1 MVHLDPG
8 VADACV
14 TACSQFVS
22 HVSSASKSYEW
33 HLQSVGTSTFETARQ
48 LGAVYSMFVGED
60 LYTLLNGF
68 VDQARAMSALFAA
81 AGGLIEAQD
90 EALAGALSKAAEE
103 PVGLQSLGLIHAS
116 ESDVFALED
125 MCVMGAYGRVGP
137 EDVSD
142 SPLERIAQCAE
153 GLQPSQFSDIDERAT
168 RVSEA
173 LNTAAEQL
181 NSDLNNILGS
191 AWQGEFAS
199 SAQDSV
205 TGLVN
210 SAFALSAELEQ
221 VAAKARRAH
230 DGFVTTRTNIAEQA
244 AQATIA
250 QLSGREHGPAGLSAA
265 AESRARMA
273 AAEEQ
278 ARAIV
283 NTEYS
288 PAVMDANLDDLD
300 FTAAYRVVSTSALG
314 GPSGIDMARVWNIE
328 GTPRPAQPAAPNAA
342 AIAALTGGASGAGD
356 EAPVSAGTVGGA
368 VPGMTTTST
377 PTAAVDA
384 ATEQALLAARAGAAD
399 GGATAAPSAGQAGA
413 GGGVNATTTA
423 AGAPFAPIPGA
434 HGQQTSAGAGA
445 GGAAGIRGIRGGTV
459 GDGNRNRDRGFGS
472 TAGLVGGGGAAAA
485 GAGASRMGGAG
496 TLAGFGAGGPA
507 AGAPGAGSAGA
518 GAAGPGAGAFS
529 SSSPSAAHAGRAGA
543 MPMGGVMGAAG
554 AGQNNDRRGHTPA
567 SYLTNA
573 TNTTAIIGD
582 PVKVAPAVLGR
593 APVEDAT
600 SAVRSDQP
608 EPFRGRVI
616 GRDYTGGGADRH

>member
-8 VADACV
+8 VAEACFG
-14 TACSQFVS
+14 ACERFVDEI
-22 HVSSASKSYEW
+22 SSASRLRLW
-33 HLQSVGTSTFETARQ
+33 QLQSVGAGSFDTARQ
-48 LGAVYSMFVGED
+48 LGAVYSLFAAED
-60 LYTLLNGF
+60 LRTLLDGF
-68 VDQARAMSALFAA
+68 VSQARAMAMLFAA

-103 PVGLQSLGLIHAS
+103 PAGLQSLGLIHAS
-116 ESDVFALED
+116 ESDVFALQD

-173 LNTAAEQL
+173 LNSAAEQL

-191 AWQGEFAS
+191 GWQGEFAS

-314 GPSGIDMARVWNIE
+314 GQNGIDMARVWNTE
-328 GTPRPAQPAAPNAA
+328 GIPRPAQPAAPNAA

-377 PTAAVDA
+377 PTAATDA
-384 ATEQALLAARAGAAD
+384 ATEQALLAARASAVD
-399 GGATAAPSAGQAGA
+399 GGSTPTSAGPAGA

-423 AGAPFAPIPGA
+423 AGAPFAPIPSA
-434 HGQQTSAGAGA
+434 HGQQTGAGAGA
-445 GGAAGIRGIRGGTV
+445 GGATGIPVIRGGTV
-459 GDGNRNRDRGFGS
+459 GDNNRNRDRGFGS

>member
-1 MVHLDPG
+1 M
-8 VADACV
+8 
-14 TACSQFVS
+14 
-22 HVSSASKSYEW
+22 
-33 HLQSVGTSTFETARQ
+33 
-48 LGAVYSMFVGED
+48 SM
-60 LYTLLNGF
+60 
-68 VDQARAMSALFAA
+68 LFAA

-103 PVGLQSLGLIHAS
+103 PAGLQSLGLIHAS
-116 ESDVFALED
+116 ESDVFALQD

-173 LNTAAEQL
+173 LNLAAEQL

-191 AWQGEFAS
+191 SWQGEFAS
-199 SAQDSV
+199 RAQDSV

-210 SAFALSAELEQ
+210 SALALSGELEQ

-230 DGFVTTRTNIAEQA
+230 DGFVTTRTNVAEQA
-244 AQATIA
+244 AQAKIE

-314 GPSGIDMARVWNIE
+314 GPNGVDMARIWNTE
-328 GTPRPAQPAAPNAA
+328 GIPRPAQPAAPNPA
-342 AIAALTGGASGAGD
+342 AIAAITGGESDEQAAGPGA
-356 EAPVSAGTVGGA
+356 AGAANGVNVGA
-368 VPGMTTTST
+368 TTTNS
-377 PTAAVDA
+377 PGAATDA

-399 GGATAAPSAGQAGA
+399 GGGAAAPSAGQAGA

-434 HGQQTSAGAGA
+434 HGQQTGAGAGA

-459 GDGNRNRDRGFGS
+459 GDSNRNRDRGFGS

-507 AGAPGAGSAGA
+507 VGAPGAGSAGA

-593 APVEDAT
+593 RPVEDPTA
-600 SAVRSDQP
+600 AGQSDQP

>member
-1 MVHLDPG
+1 M
-8 VADACV
+8 
-14 TACSQFVS
+14 
-22 HVSSASKSYEW
+22 
-33 HLQSVGTSTFETARQ
+33 
-48 LGAVYSMFVGED
+48 
-60 LYTLLNGF
+60 
-68 VDQARAMSALFAA
+68 AMLFAA

-103 PVGLQSLGLIHAS
+103 PAGLQSLGLIHAS
-116 ESDVFALED
+116 ETDVFTLD
-125 MCVMGAYGRVGP
+125 GMCVMGAYGRVGP

-173 LNTAAEQL
+173 LNSAAEQL

-191 AWQGEFAS
+191 SWQGEFAS

-230 DGFVTTRTNIAEQA
+230 DGFVTTRTNVAEQA
-244 AQATIA
+244 AQAKIE

-314 GPSGIDMARVWNIE
+314 GQNGIDMARVWNTE
-328 GTPRPAQPAAPNAA
+328 GIPRPAQPAAPNAA

-377 PTAAVDA
+377 PTAATDA
-384 ATEQALLAARAGAAD
+384 ATEQALLAARASAVD
-399 GGATAAPSAGQAGA
+399 GGSTPTSAGPAGA

-423 AGAPFAPIPGA
+423 AGAPFAPIPSA
-434 HGQQTSAGAGA
+434 HGQQTGAGAGA
-445 GGAAGIRGIRGGTV
+445 GGATGIPGIRGGTV
-459 GDGNRNRDRGFGS
+459 GDNNRNRDRGFGS

-496 TLAGFGAGGPA
+496 TLAGFGAGGPS

-600 SAVRSDQP
+600 SAVWSDQP

>member
-1 MVHLDPG
+1 
-8 VADACV
+8 
-14 TACSQFVS
+14 
-22 HVSSASKSYEW
+22 
-33 HLQSVGTSTFETARQ
+33 
-48 LGAVYSMFVGED
+48 
-60 LYTLLNGF
+60 
-68 VDQARAMSALFAA
+68 MSLLFAA

-103 PVGLQSLGLIHAS
+103 PAGLQSLGLIHAS
-116 ESDVFALED
+116 ESDVFALEG

-142 SPLERIAQCAE
+142 SPLERIAQCAA

-173 LNTAAEQL
+173 LNSAAEQL

-191 AWQGEFAS
+191 SWQGEFAS

-210 SAFALSAELEQ
+210 SAFALSGELEQ
-221 VAAKARRAH
+221 VAVKARRAH
-230 DGFVTTRTNIAEQA
+230 DGFVTTRTNVAEQA
-244 AQATIA
+244 AQAKIA
-250 QLSGREHGPAGLSAA
+250 QLSGQEHGPAGLSAA

-314 GPSGIDMARVWNIE
+314 GPSGIDMARVWNTE
-328 GTPRPAQPAAPNAA
+328 GIPRPAQPAAPNPA
-342 AIAALTGGASGAGD
+342 AIAAITGGESDEQAAG
-356 EAPVSAGTVGGA
+356 PGA
-368 VPGMTTTST
+368 VGAANGVNVGATTTST

-399 GGATAAPSAGQAGA
+399 GGAAAPPSAGQAGA

-434 HGQQTSAGAGA
+434 HGQQAGGGA

-459 GDGNRNRDRGFGS
+459 GDSNRNRDRGFGS

-529 SSSPSAAHAGRAGA
+529 SSSPSAAQAGRAGA

-593 APVEDAT
+593 RPVEDPTA
-600 SAVRSDQP
+600 AGQSDQP

>member
-1 MVHLDPG
+1 MMVHLDPG

-485 GAGASRMGGAG
+485 GAG
-496 TLAGFGAGGPA
+496 
-507 AGAPGAGSAGA
+507 
-518 GAAGPGAGAFS
+518 
-529 SSSPSAAHAGRAGA
+529 
-543 MPMGGVMGAAG
+543 
-554 AGQNNDRRGHTPA
+554 
-567 SYLTNA
+567 
-573 TNTTAIIGD
+573 
-582 PVKVAPAVLGR
+582 
-593 APVEDAT
+593 
-600 SAVRSDQP
+600 
-608 EPFRGRVI
+608 
-616 GRDYTGGGADRH
+616 

>member
-103 PVGLQSLGLIHAS
+103 PAGLQSLGLIHAS

-153 GLQPSQFSDIDERAT
+153 GLQPSQFRDIDERAT

-173 LNTAAEQL
+173 LNSAAEQL
-181 NSDLNNILGS
+181 NSDLNNILGIS
-191 AWQGEFAS
+191 WQGEFAS

-230 DGFVTTRTNIAEQA
+230 DGFVTTRTNVAEQA
-244 AQATIA
+244 AQAKIA
-250 QLSGREHGPAGLSAA
+250 QLSGQEHGPAGLSAA

-314 GPSGIDMARVWNIE
+314 GPSGIDMARVWNTE
-328 GTPRPAQPAAPNAA
+328 GIPRPAQPAAPNAA
-342 AIAALTGGASGAGD
+342 AIAAITGGPSGAGS
-356 EAPVSAGTVGGA
+356 EAPVAAGTAGGA
-368 VPGMTTTST
+368 GAGTTTST
-377 PTAAVDA
+377 PPSATDA
-384 ATEQALLAARAGAAD
+384 AIEQALLAARAGAAD
-399 GGATAAPSAGQAGA
+399 GGAAAAPSAGQAGA

-459 GDGNRNRDRGFGS
+459 GDSNRNRDRGFGS

>member
-1 MVHLDPG
+1 MDFARSIGRFANSELITG
-8 VADACV
+8 QI
-14 TACSQFVS
+14 SLGNSFV
-22 HVSSASKSYEW
+22 
-33 HLQSVGTSTFETARQ
+33 TARQ
-48 LGAVYSMFVGED
+48 IGTVYSLFAKED
-60 LYTLLNGF
+60 LRTLLNGF
-68 VDQARAMSALFAA
+68 VVQAEAMSLLFAA

-103 PVGLQSLGLIHAS
+103 PAGLQSLGLIHAS
-116 ESDVFALED
+116 ESDVFALQD

-173 LNTAAEQL
+173 LN
-181 NSDLNNILGS
+181 S
-191 AWQGEFAS
+191 WQGEFAS

-210 SAFALSAELEQ
+210 SALALSGELEQ

-230 DGFVTTRTNIAEQA
+230 DGFVTTRTNVAEQA
-244 AQATIA
+244 AQAKIA
-250 QLSGREHGPAGLSAA
+250 QLAGQEHGPAGLSAA

-314 GPSGIDMARVWNIE
+314 GPSGIDMARVWNTE
-328 GTPRPAQPAAPNAA
+328 GIPRPAQPAAPSAA
-342 AIAALTGGASGAGD
+342 AIAALTGGASGAGN
-356 EAPVSAGTVGGA
+356 EAQVAAGTAGGA
-368 VPGMTTTST
+368 APGMTTTST

-399 GGATAAPSAGQAGA
+399 GGGAAAPSAGQAGA

-423 AGAPFAPIPGA
+423 AGAPFAPMPGA
-434 HGQQTSAGAGA
+434 HGQQTGAGAGA

-459 GDGNRNRDRGFGS
+459 GDSNRNRDRGFGS

-507 AGAPGAGSAGA
+507 VGAPGAGSAGA

-529 SSSPSAAHAGRAGA
+529 SSSPSTAHAGRAGA

-554 AGQNNDRRGHTPA
+554 AGQNNDRRGLTPA

-616 GRDYTGGGADRH
+616 GRDYTGGGAERH

>member
-1 MVHLDPG
+1 M
-8 VADACV
+8 
-14 TACSQFVS
+14 
-22 HVSSASKSYEW
+22 
-33 HLQSVGTSTFETARQ
+33 
-48 LGAVYSMFVGED
+48 
-60 LYTLLNGF
+60 
-68 VDQARAMSALFAA
+68 LFAA

-90 EALAGALSKAAEE
+90 AALAGALSKAAEE
-103 PVGLQSLGLIHAS
+103 PVGLQSLGLIHAG
-116 ESDVFALED
+116 ESDVFALEG

-173 LNTAAEQL
+173 LNSAAEQL

-191 AWQGEFAS
+191 GWQGEFAS

-314 GPSGIDMARVWNIE
+314 GPNGIDMARIWNTE
-328 GTPRPAQPAAPNAA
+328 GIPRPAQPAAPNPA
-342 AIAALTGGASGAGD
+342 AIAAITGGESDEQAAGPGA
-356 EAPVSAGTVGGA
+356 AGAANGVNVGA
-368 VPGMTTTST
+368 TTTSS
-377 PTAAVDA
+377 PGAATDA
-384 ATEQALLAARAGAAD
+384 ATEQALLAARAGAGD
-399 GGATAAPSAGQAGA
+399 GGGAVAASAGQQGA
-413 GGGVNATTTA
+413 GGGVNAATTA
-423 AGAPFAPIPGA
+423 AGAPFAPVPGA
-434 HGQQTSAGAGA
+434 GGQQPGAGA
-445 GGAAGIRGIRGGTV
+445 GGASGIRGIRGGTV
-459 GDGNRNRDRGFGS
+459 GDSNRNRDRGFGS

-529 SSSPSAAHAGRAGA
+529 SSSPSAAQAGRAGA

-593 APVEDAT
+593 RPVEDPTA
-600 SAVRSDQP
+600 AAQADQP

-616 GRDYTGGGADRH
+616 DRDYTGGGVDRH

>member
-1 MVHLDPG
+1 MDEG
-8 VADACV
+8 VADSCRAACDLFEAEV
-14 TACSQFVS
+14 RKVMQWRTHDLQGFSQAAF
-22 HVSSASKSYEW
+22 A
-33 HLQSVGTSTFETARQ
+33 TARQ
-48 LGAVYSMFVGED
+48 LSAVYSLFGAED
-60 LYTLLNGF
+60 LTTLLNGF
-68 VDQARAMSALFAA
+68 VSQARAMSLLFAA

-103 PVGLQSLGLIHAS
+103 PAGLQSLGLIHAS
-116 ESDVFALED
+116 ESDVFALQD

-153 GLQPSQFSDIDERAT
+153 ELQPSQFSDIDERAT

-173 LNTAAEQL
+173 LNSAAEQL

-191 AWQGEFAS
+191 SWQGEFAS

-210 SAFALSAELEQ
+210 SALALSGELEQ

-230 DGFVTTRTNIAEQA
+230 DGFVTTRTNVADQA
-244 AQATIA
+244 AQAKIA
-250 QLSGREHGPAGLSAA
+250 QLSGREHGPAGLTAA

-314 GPSGIDMARVWNIE
+314 GPNGVDMARIWNTE
-328 GTPRPAQPAAPNAA
+328 GIPRPAQPAAPNPA
-342 AIAALTGGASGAGD
+342 AIAAITGGESDEQAAG
-356 EAPVSAGTVGGA
+356 PGA
-368 VPGMTTTST
+368 VGAANGVNVGATTTSS
-377 PTAAVDA
+377 PGAATDA

-399 GGATAAPSAGQAGA
+399 GGGSTPTSAGQAGA

-434 HGQQTSAGAGA
+434 HGQQAGGGA

-459 GDGNRNRDRGFGS
+459 GDNNRNRDRGFGS

-496 TLAGFGAGGPA
+496 TLAGFGAGGPS

-573 TNTTAIIGD
+573 TNTTAIIGE

>member
-1 MVHLDPG
+1 M
-8 VADACV
+8 
-14 TACSQFVS
+14 
-22 HVSSASKSYEW
+22 
-33 HLQSVGTSTFETARQ
+33 
-48 LGAVYSMFVGED
+48 SM
-60 LYTLLNGF
+60 
-68 VDQARAMSALFAA
+68 LFAA

-90 EALAGALSKAAEE
+90 EALAGALSKAADE
-103 PVGLQSLGLIHAS
+103 PAGLQSLGLIHAS
-116 ESDVFALED
+116 ESDVFALQD

-168 RVSEA
+168 RVSQA

-181 NSDLNNILGS
+181 NNDLNNILGS

-199 SAQDSV
+199 SAQESV

-210 SAFALSAELEQ
+210 SAFALSGELEQ

-230 DGFVTTRTNIAEQA
+230 DGFVTTRTNVAEQA
-244 AQATIA
+244 AQAKIA
-250 QLSGREHGPAGLSAA
+250 QLSGREHGPAGLTAA
-265 AESRARMA
+265 AESRARLA

-314 GPSGIDMARVWNIE
+314 GPNGIDMARVWNTE
-328 GTPRPAQPAAPNAA
+328 GIPRPAQPTAPNAA
-342 AIAALTGGASGAGD
+342 AIAAITGGASGAGD
-356 EAPVSAGTVGGA
+356 EAPVSAATAGGA

-377 PTAAVDA
+377 PTAATDA
-384 ATEQALLAARAGAAD
+384 ATEQALLAARAGAGD
-399 GGATAAPSAGQAGA
+399 GGAAAAPSAGQAGA

-459 GDGNRNRDRGFGS
+459 GDSNRNRDRGFGS

-507 AGAPGAGSAGA
+507 VGAPGAGSAGA

-593 APVEDAT
+593 RPVEDPTA
-600 SAVRSDQP
+600 AGQSDQP

>member
-1 MVHLDPG
+1 MMVHLDPG
-8 VADACV
+8 VAEACFG
-14 TACSQFVS
+14 ACERFVDEI
-22 HVSSASKSYEW
+22 SSASRLRLW
-33 HLQSVGTSTFETARQ
+33 QLQSVGAGSFDTARQ
-48 LGAVYSMFVGED
+48 LGAVYSLFAAED
-60 LYTLLNGF
+60 LRTLLDGF
-68 VDQARAMSALFAA
+68 VSQARAMAMLFAA

-103 PVGLQSLGLIHAS
+103 PAGLQSLGLIHAS
-116 ESDVFALED
+116 ESDVFALQD

-173 LNTAAEQL
+173 LNSAAEQL

-191 AWQGEFAS
+191 GWQGEFAS

-314 GPSGIDMARVWNIE
+314 GQNGIDMARVWNTE
-328 GTPRPAQPAAPNAA
+328 GIPRPAQPAAPNAA

-377 PTAAVDA
+377 PTAATDA
-384 ATEQALLAARAGAAD
+384 ATEQALLAARASAVD
-399 GGATAAPSAGQAGA
+399 GGSTPTSAGPAGA

-423 AGAPFAPIPGA
+423 AGAPFAPIPSA
-434 HGQQTSAGAGA
+434 HGQQTGAGAGA
-445 GGAAGIRGIRGGTV
+445 GGATGIPVIRGGTV
-459 GDGNRNRDRGFGS
+459 GDNNRNRDRGFGS

>member
-1 MVHLDPG
+1 
-8 VADACV
+8 VAQVA
-14 TACSQFVS
+14 
-22 HVSSASKSYEW
+22 ASGSFK
-33 HLQSVGTSTFETARQ
+33 TARQ
-48 LGAVYSMFVGED
+48 LGTVYSLFADQDLRSLLDEFVI
-60 LYTLLNGF
+60 
-68 VDQARAMSALFAA
+68 QAEAMSMLFAA

-103 PVGLQSLGLIHAS
+103 PAGLQSLGLIHAS
-116 ESDVFALED
+116 ESDVFALEG

-142 SPLERIAQCAE
+142 SPLERIAQCAA

-168 RVSEA
+168 KVSEA
-173 LNTAAEQL
+173 LNSAAEQL

-191 AWQGEFAS
+191 SWQGEFAS

-210 SAFALSAELEQ
+210 SAFALSGELEQ
-221 VAAKARRAH
+221 VAVKARRAH
-230 DGFVTTRTNIAEQA
+230 DGFVTTRTNVAEQA
-244 AQATIA
+244 AQAKIA
-250 QLSGREHGPAGLSAA
+250 QLSGQEHGPAGLSAA

-314 GPSGIDMARVWNIE
+314 GPSGIDMARVWNTE
-328 GTPRPAQPAAPNAA
+328 GIPRPAQPAAPNAA

-399 GGATAAPSAGQAGA
+399 GGAAAPPSAGQAGA

-423 AGAPFAPIPGA
+423 AGAPFAPKPGA

-459 GDGNRNRDRGFGS
+459 GDSNRNRDRGFGS

-593 APVEDAT
+593 RPVEDPTTAGQ
-600 SAVRSDQP
+600 SDQP